1 MHLDSRRYV
10 YVGQYSNCGFSR
22 LAFVLIFCP
31 LITDKL
37 LSLSKECDKIR
48 NIPLKS

>member
-37 LSLSKECDKIR
+37 LSLSEECD
-48 NIPLKS
+48 